1 MAAKKFK
8 NNQVSID
15 NLQESDQHASGATS
29 FKQQCIIF
37 LDAASDSDFGVL
49 RDTYDEVDSE
59 ENKANLIRFPDCEG
73 NTALHF
79 GAKNGNFKICNFII
93 DEAKEFVKKG
103 LGDHNDLITLLNFRN
118 DKGFTPLL
126 SVAFRG
132 YHTIGKK
139 DKAIENRYRIIR
151 ALLIAGADMNKTRKE
166 TNMTAMHWLAH
177 NNDPDAIKELL

>member
-1 MAAKKFK
+1 M
-8 NNQVSID
+8 
-15 NLQESDQHASGATS
+15 QE
-29 FKQQCIIF
+29 
-37 LDAASDSDFGVL
+37 
-49 RDTYDEVDSE
+49 TYENVDSE

-103 LGDHNDLITLLNFRN
+103 MGDHKDLVRLLNFRN

-132 YHTIGKK
+132 YHVIGKK
-139 DKAIENRYRIIR
+139 DKAIENRHRII
-151 ALLIAGADMNKTRKE
+151 
-166 TNMTAMHWLAH
+166 
-177 NNDPDAIKELL
+177 